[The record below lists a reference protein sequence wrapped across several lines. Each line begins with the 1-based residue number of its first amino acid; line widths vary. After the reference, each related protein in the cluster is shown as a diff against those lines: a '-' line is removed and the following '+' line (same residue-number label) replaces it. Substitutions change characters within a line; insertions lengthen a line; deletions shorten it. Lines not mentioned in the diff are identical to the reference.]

1 MFDTREEMVEYY
13 RKIYENNNNEVGD
26 PSRINI
32 SFGARLIYLE
42 NDWIEEV
49 LIRHLEKYSQNDVS
63 IERNQLARKL
73 ISLAKKQRINLRHI
87 SEIDPINFLLTLLNG
102 KKTNSKIL
110 CITLKCLIKISC
122 LIQMIIINQKLTVLT
137 NGFLA
142 KKIAIFIT
150 KH

>member
-1 MFDTREEMVEYY
+1 MVEYY

-87 SEIDPINFLLTLLNG
+87 SEIDPINFSFDIIEWQKNKFKDSLYN
-102 KKTNSKIL
+102 
-110 CITLKCLIKISC
+110 LKCLIKISC

>member
-1 MFDTREEMVEYY
+1 MPGFFDNFLKPDRSEKWPVKYLKFLDDFKKAVEGELFDTREEMVEYY

-63 IERNQLARKL
+63 IERNQLAK
-73 ISLAKKQRINLRHI
+73 S
-87 SEIDPINFLLTLLNG
+87 
-102 KKTNSKIL
+102 
-110 CITLKCLIKISC
+110 
-122 LIQMIIINQKLTVLT
+122 
-137 NGFLA
+137 
-142 KKIAIFIT
+142 
-150 KH
+150 